1 MNLMSCSFLHSKAI
15 LSVVPSEKTSRP
27 VHHHNSEIISYNDAQ
42 ITAKILFTS
51 FNMKKIVFPVLK
63 ILMAWYYLVTNKV
76 IGN

>member
-1 MNLMSCSFLHSKAI
+1 MMNLMSCSFLHSKAI

-51 FNMKKIVFPVLK
+51 FNMKK
-63 ILMAWYYLVTNKV
+63 
-76 IGN
+76 